1 MTMNL
6 TVSGKQIDIGEA
18 LRSHV
23 QRSLDAAVSKYFDG
37 ALEGTV
43 TFSRHA
49 HEFRSDISVHV
60 GRNIMAQSHGV
71 ADDPYVAFE
80 TACGHVAKRLRRH
93 KRRLRD
99 HNARPTRE
107 IEETLARQAVLDL
120 EYDGADDT
128 SGHDSLVIAEMQTR
142 VQTLTVGEAV
152 MHLDLGQLPAL
163 MFRNRANG
171 LFNMV
176 YRRADGNI
184 GWVDPQNV
192 PPPAAPR

>member
-1 MTMNL
+1 MAMNL

-18 LRSHV
+18 LRDHV
-23 QRSLDAAVSKYFDG
+23 QRALETAVSKYFDG

-43 TFSRHA
+43 TFSREA

-60 GRNIMAQSHGV
+60 GRNIMAQSHGT
-71 ADDPYVAFE
+71 ANDPYLAFDG
-80 TACGHVAKRLRRH
+80 ACDHVAKRLRRH

-99 HNARPTRE
+99 HNTRKVRQA
-107 IEETLARQAVLDL
+107 EELILARQAIIAGEL
-120 EYDGADDT
+120 DGADET
-128 SGHDSLVIAEMQTR
+128 AGHEPLVVAEMQTN
-142 VQTLTVGEAV
+142 VEMLTVGEAV
-152 MHLDLGQLPAL
+152 MRLDLGQLPAL

-184 GWVDPQNV
+184 GWVDPQN
-192 PPPAAPR
+192 ATAKMSS

>member
-1 MTMNL
+1 MAMNL

-18 LRSHV
+18 LRDHV
-23 QRSLDAAVSKYFDG
+23 QRSLDAAVAKYFDG

-60 GRNIMAQSHGV
+60 GRNIMAQGHGT
-71 ADDPYVAFE
+71 AGDPYVAFE
-80 TACGHVAKRLRRH
+80 AACEHVAKRLRRH

-99 HNARPTRE
+99 HNSRTVRE
-107 IEETLARQAVLDL
+107 AEDILARQSVIAVESDA
-120 EYDGADDT
+120 DGDSA
-128 SGHDSLVIAEMQTR
+128 GHDPLVIAEMQAS

-152 MHLDLGQLPAL
+152 MRLDLGQLPAL

-176 YRRADGNI
+176 YRRSDGNI
-184 GWVDPQNV
+184 GWVDPQNT
-192 PPPAAPR
+192 PAATTSS

>member
-1 MTMNL
+1 MAMNL

-23 QRSLDAAVSKYFDG
+23 QRSLEAAVGKYFDG
-37 ALEGTV
+37 ALVGTV
-43 TFSRHA
+43 TFSRQA
-49 HEFRSDISVHV
+49 HEIRSDISVHV
-60 GRNIMAQSHGV
+60 GRNITAQSHAASG
-71 ADDPYVAFE
+71 DPYMAFDA
-80 TACGHVAKRLRRH
+80 ACEHVAKRLRRH

-99 HNARPTRE
+99 HNARAARAAD
-107 IEETLARQAVLDL
+107 ETLARQSVLDV
-120 EYDGADDT
+120 EHDAADDAA
-128 SGHDSLVIAEMQTR
+128 SHGALVVAEMQTS

-176 YRRADGNI
+176 YRRPDGHI
-184 GWVDPQNV
+184 GWVDPQN
-192 PPPAAPR
+192 APGVASS

>member
-1 MTMNL
+1 MAMNL
-6 TVSGKQIDIGEA
+6 TVSGKQIDVGDA

-23 QRSLDAAVSKYFDG
+23 QRSLEVAVAKYFDG

-49 HEFRSDISVHV
+49 HEVRSDISVHV
-60 GRNIMAQSHGV
+60 GRNITAQSHAMSG
-71 ADDPYVAFE
+71 DPYVAFE
-80 TACGHVAKRLRRH
+80 AACEHVAKRLRRH

-99 HNARPTRE
+99 HNARGARDAD
-107 IEETLARQAVLDL
+107 ETLALQSVIDV
-120 EYDGADDT
+120 E
-128 SGHDSLVIAEMQTR
+128 HDSVDDVGHKALVVAEMQTS

-152 MHLDLGQLPAL
+152 MQLDLGQLPAL

-176 YRRADGNI
+176 YRRSDGHV
-184 GWVDPQNV
+184 GWVDPQNT
-192 PPPAAPR
+192 PAATLS